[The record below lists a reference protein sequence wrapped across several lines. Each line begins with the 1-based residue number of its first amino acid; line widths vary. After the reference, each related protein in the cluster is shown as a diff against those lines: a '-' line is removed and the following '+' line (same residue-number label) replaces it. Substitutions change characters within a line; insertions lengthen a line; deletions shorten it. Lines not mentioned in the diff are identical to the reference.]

1 MSDTPEKP
9 KKTHVD
15 VRREA
20 AQSFAIQIASALAPT
35 PMTRERSLEL
45 AAQCWTDETTKDR
58 VMDVQLAEAFAK
70 RLEAATHVVVDQMQ
84 MAQLVDK
91 IESIMLLAEK
101 RGVHASIEF
110 LNAYIKTLRLSL
122 TNGVANHI
130 NQGVIQLA
138 MWLDGSS
145 NFITQGQQEAMRD
158 GSDVTLNR
166 AAEAM
171 AKDEAKDKAPT
182 EQKPKVV
189 NIRKFMTD
197 EKDPEPKPA

>member
-20 AQSFAIQIASALAPT
+20 AQSFAVQIASALVPKDT
-35 PMTRERSLEL
+35 TLE
-45 AAQCWTDETTKDR
+45 
-58 VMDVQLAEAFAK
+58 EAK
-70 RLEAATHVVVDQMQ
+70 VGELI
-84 MAQLVDK
+84 DK

-130 NQGVIQLA
+130 NQGVIHLA

-145 NFITQGQQEAMRD
+145 NFITQGQQEAMRSPTPEEQD
-158 GSDVTLNR
+158 NVQADP
-166 AAEAM
+166 
-171 AKDEAKDKAPT
+171 KDEAKDKAPT
-182 EQKPKVV
+182 EEKPKVV
-189 NIRKFMTD
+189 NIRKFLGQPP
-197 EKDPEPKPA
+197 KDPGPGLPDTINPVSGEEN